1 MAGYGAAA
9 AVPMDYKFDVMGLV
23 AVDYENARV
32 SPARPLQRVKTSWP
46 NSSLDGVGPDE
57 DRDLRHVI
65 YLQAPTTTQ
74 TVRGAE
80 VPSWVD
86 SPALRAC
93 AHRRWGRTHDQRTTD
108 CRGATPG
115 GSALATAC
123 GTTVTTKHRVK
134 WTQQGVTRYF
144 GINSIG
150 EPDNRMR
157 MIVLACTELVGESR
171 GL

>member
-1 MAGYGAAA
+1 MKIG
-9 AVPMDYKFDVMGLV
+9 
-23 AVDYENARV
+23 
-32 SPARPLQRVKTSWP
+32 
-46 NSSLDGVGPDE
+46 
-57 DRDLRHVI
+57 DLRHVI

-86 SPALRAC
+86 SPALRA
-93 AHRRWGRTHDQRTTD
+93 RVRTVGGDERTTNEQLIAVAQHQVEV
-108 CRGATPG
+108 RWPLPA
-115 GSALATAC
+115 